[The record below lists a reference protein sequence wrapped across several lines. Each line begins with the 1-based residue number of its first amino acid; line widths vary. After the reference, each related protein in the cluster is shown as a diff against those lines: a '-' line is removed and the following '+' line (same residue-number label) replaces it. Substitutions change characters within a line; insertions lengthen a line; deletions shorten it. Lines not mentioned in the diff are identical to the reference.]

1 MSNRGVRKKVRLV
14 SNRKSKPE
22 IFEGVRAEEYK
33 KLRNKWI
40 RLAVVGTGLPFILG
54 ILISIFNDT
63 FSILDLFGNGEI
75 ILLLFSLN
83 LPMAFDLFD
92 IKHCDDET
100 LSWAFWLCVII
111 ICLQIALYCLIR
123 TNNSESG
130 KVKSIIASI
139 CMMGASKI
147 TCGFSI
153 KAIFQHSITEDGGE
167 ENSARY
173 Y

>member
-83 LPMAFDLFD
+83 LPMSCLLYTSDSA
-92 IKHCDDET
+92 DE
-100 LSWAFWLCVII
+100 
-111 ICLQIALYCLIR
+111 
-123 TNNSESG
+123 
-130 KVKSIIASI
+130 
-139 CMMGASKI
+139 
-147 TCGFSI
+147 
-153 KAIFQHSITEDGGE
+153 
-167 ENSARY
+167 
-173 Y
+173 